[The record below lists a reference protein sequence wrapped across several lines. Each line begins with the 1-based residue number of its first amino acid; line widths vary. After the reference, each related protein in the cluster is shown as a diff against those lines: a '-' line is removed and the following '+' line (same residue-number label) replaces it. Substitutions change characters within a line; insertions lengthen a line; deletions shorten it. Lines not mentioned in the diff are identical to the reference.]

1 LRRQSRVATKEFDM
15 FGSGRRIRELE
26 EELAQARAREA
37 DLTARLAAIEAEMA
51 NGKAACDAAAQ
62 RVSFFE
68 GLTLHLHEFGE
79 STKAV
84 QASLAMLAGSMKEE
98 TQQAVKAAAETVQS
112 QHAVQRLSA
121 HIDHLTERTQR
132 SSGAIDEL
140 HERTGKINGIVQL
153 IKEVADQTNLLALNA
168 AIEAARAGEAGRG
181 FAVVADEVRKLAERT
196 TASTAEIS
204 GLVAR
209 VQEEATN
216 LKVLAEVNPS
226 EMAEMRGDG
235 ETAARSVDAL
245 MNMSQHMTQTIAA
258 TALRSFVETAKK
270 DHLVFKM
277 EIYRVF
283 MGVSDKNADDFA
295 SHTACRL
302 GKWYYDGDGKECF
315 SRLPGYTEV
324 EPPHKRVHAHGQ
336 NAVRLF
342 RAGEFEAGLAEIG
355 EMERA
360 SMDVLNHLETMAAAG
375 ERDSSI
381 LCTAL

>member
-1 LRRQSRVATKEFDM
+1 M
-15 FGSGRRIRELE
+15 FGGTKRRVQELE
-26 EELAQARAREA
+26 KQLAQARDKEA
-37 DLTARLAAIEAEMA
+37 ELTARLAAMEAAMA
-51 NGKAACDAAAQ
+51 NGREAGDAAAK
-62 RVSFFE
+62 RVGFFE

-84 QASLAMLAGSMKEE
+84 QASLATLAGAMKQE
-98 TQQAVKAAAETVQS
+98 TQEAVKAAAETVQS
-112 QHAVQRLSA
+112 QQAVQKLSA
-121 HIDHLTERTQR
+121 HIGHLTERTQR
-132 SSGAIDEL
+132 SAGAIDEL

-216 LKVLAEVNPS
+216 LKALAEVNPA
-226 EMAEMRGDG
+226 EMAEMRDDG

-245 MNMSQHMTQTIAA
+245 MSMSQHMMQTIAA

-283 MGVSDKNADDFA
+283 MGVSEKNADDFA

-302 GKWYYDGDGKECF
+302 GKWYYEGDGKECF
-315 SRLPGYTEV
+315 SRLPGYANV
-324 EPPHKRVHAHGQ
+324 EPPHKRVHSHGQ
-336 NAVRLF
+336 DAVRLF
-342 RAGEFEAGLAEIG
+342 RAGDVEAGLAEIG

-360 SMDVLNHLETMAAAG
+360 SMEVLAQLEIMAKAG
-375 ERDSSI
+375 ESDPSI
-381 LCTAL
+381 LCVAD